1 MARRAPAKTA
11 MLPLR
16 YATVPLLLVL
26 TLSASA
32 ADGPPPAPSVPAADV
47 LHGTTV
53 QDPYRNLEDLT
64 DPATRAW
71 LLAQGQY
78 TAAQLAR
85 IDVREAILHRL
96 ETLTRDSG
104 DIVRSIR
111 RMPGGRIY
119 YLVRKA
125 GDPQFKLAMREG
137 LDGPERLLVDPQA
150 LSQATGVPH
159 AINHYSPSWDGRTL
173 AYGVS
178 SGGSEMASLH
188 LVDIASGRQLR
199 EPIPRVVAG
208 ANWAPD
214 SRHLAF
220 NQLRALAYEA
230 PDTETYL
237 DTTVYLLDCEHPN
250 DPARPLFGPLV
261 NKSLKLDR
269 LDVASLEFSPDSRWM
284 LARTTDTTA
293 LEGKLFIAPLSQL
306 TRESIDWQ
314 PISSVTDKITDAQL
328 RGDTLYIKSHA
339 GAPRSRVL
347 ALPLKAPD
355 LAKAKV
361 VVPEPR
367 VGVLT
372 DFKLGPEG
380 LIYTE
385 VRAGF
390 NTRVRRHGRGAARD
404 GVDIA
409 PRQPGSTF
417 LVDDP
422 AHAYRD
428 VLLSTSTWTAPQQV
442 INVKSDGTVRVTSL
456 RNNKRPPGAP
466 DVEVREVDVVSHDGV
481 KVPLAI
487 LYRKGLELNGRNP
500 TMLIGYGAYGISYGA
515 GYNVSLLAWFERGGV
530 VALANV
536 RGSGAFGEEWHLA
549 GFKATKSNTWKD
561 GIAAARY
568 LIDEKYTSAATL
580 GVWGGSAGG
589 IFVGRA
595 VTSAPELFAAAIFDV
610 GVLDTIRAEES
621 ANGITNVSEFGS
633 VKNASEFPALLE
645 MSTYHQIRD
654 GVDYPAVL
662 LVHGMND
669 PRVDVWH
676 SAKAAARLQAASRS
690 GKPVLL
696 RLDGQA
702 GHGIGSTLGQS
713 LGKQADV
720 YSFLLWQFGLAK
732 LGPPASAGK

>member
-1 MARRAPAKTA
+1 MSP
-11 MLPLR
+11 PR
-16 YATVPLLLVL
+16 YPVASALLAL
-26 TLSASA
+26 TLSVMA
-32 ADGPPPAPSVPAADV
+32 AEAPPPAPSVPAADV
-47 LHGTTV
+47 LHGVTV
-53 QDPYRNLEDLT
+53 PDPYRNLENLT

-71 LLAQGQY
+71 LVAQGQY

-96 ETLTRDSG
+96 ETLTRATGDS
-104 DIVRSIR
+104 VRSIR

-125 GDPQFKLAMREG
+125 GESQFKLAMRDG
-137 LDGPERLLVDPQA
+137 LDGAERILVDPQV
-150 LSQATGVPH
+150 LSQSTGIPH
-159 AINHYSPSWDGRTL
+159 AINHYSTSWDGRTL

-188 LVDIASGRQLR
+188 LMDIASGRMLR

-237 DTTVYLLDCEHPN
+237 DTTVYLLDCEHPG

-261 NKSLKLDR
+261 NKALKLDR
-269 LDVASLEFSPDSRWM
+269 LDVASLEFSPDSSWM
-284 LARTTDTTA
+284 LARTTDTTVH
-293 LEGKLFIAPLSQL
+293 EGKLFVAPLSEL
-306 TRESIDWQ
+306 TRDAIDWR
-314 PISSVTDKITDAQL
+314 PISTAADKITDARL
-328 RGDTLYIKSHA
+328 RGDTLYLKSHA

-347 ALPLKAPD
+347 ALPLKTPD

-372 DFKLGPEG
+372 DFALGPDG
-380 LIYTE
+380 VIYTE

-390 NTRVRRHGRGAARD
+390 NTRVRRHGRGRIGHGA
-404 GVDIA
+404 DIA
-409 PRQPGSTF
+409 PAQPGSTY

-428 VLLSTSTWTAPQQV
+428 VLLSTSTWTAPQRV
-442 INVKSDGTVRVTSL
+442 INVKPDGTVRVTSL
-456 RNNKRPPGAP
+456 RNNKRPADAP
-466 DVEVREVDVVSHDGV
+466 DVEVREVEVVSHDGV

-487 LYRKGLELNGRNP
+487 LYGKGLQLNGRNP
-500 TMLIGYGAYGISYGA
+500 TLLIGYGAYGISFGA
-515 GYNVSLLAWFERGGV
+515 GYDARLLAWLERGGV

-536 RGSGAFGEEWHLA
+536 RGSGAFGEEWHRA
-549 GFKATKSNTWKD
+549 GFKATKPNTWKD

-568 LIDEKYTSAATL
+568 LIDEKYASPATL

-595 VTSAPELFAAAIFDV
+595 VTSAPDLFAAAIFDV
-610 GVLDTIRAEES
+610 GVMDAVRAEES
-621 ANGITNVSEFGS
+621 ANGITNISEFGS
-633 VKNASEFPALLE
+633 VKNAAEFPALLE

-696 RLDGQA
+696 RLDEQA
-702 GHGIGSTLGQS
+702 GHGIGSTLRQS
-713 LGKQADV
+713 LSKQADV